1 MPERYAMSGLQRDY
15 LPQITALIHEHVQS
29 HFKYDITNGGK
40 IDIDQMTLGEL
51 KAIFEKM
58 NDKVKQMQESGELD
72 AFLEQYKANKDAFV
86 AGEAKIMEDLDAQL
100 NQIETHEAEIYDSL
114 RENDNR
120 IQQVHGAG
128 VEGLMSG
135 NIGDVTLN
143 NLQIADSLA
152 DGSHD
157 NAVLA
162 KQLHHLLG
170 ARIAAMEAK
179 VALLEESAQFEN
191 EDGDVEDRIK
201 ALNVQIKLYSR
212 AFEGDMQALGG
223 DGKQR
228 KEDID
233 LIRSEQ
239 INEQSQLAAKRKE
252 LDAQYAG
259 IFDE

>member
-1 MPERYAMSGLQRDY
+1 M
-15 LPQITALIHEHVQS
+15 
-29 HFKYDITNGGK
+29 
-40 IDIDQMTLGEL
+40 
-51 KAIFEKM
+51 
-58 NDKVKQMQESGELD
+58 
-72 AFLEQYKANKDAFV
+72 
-86 AGEAKIMEDLDAQL
+86 
-100 NQIETHEAEIYDSL
+100 
-114 RENDNR
+114 
-120 IQQVHGAG
+120 HGAG

-239 INEQSQLAAKRKE
+239 INEQSQLAVKRKE